1 MDLTRF
7 KGMKALVVDD
17 HEPMRRLIK
26 SILRTVAV
34 AEIREVGDG
43 REALAEL
50 KQFRPDFALV
60 DINMKPMGGIEFIQT
75 LRISEDNDGI
85 AHDMPIIMVTG
96 VEDQA
101 AILEAIRSG
110 ADSVVPKPIMPKTLL
125 ERIIM
130 GLDNAAL
137 RRHNDDGL
145 VG

>member
-34 AEIREVGDG
+34 AEIRDVSDG
-43 REALAEL
+43 REALAQL
-50 KQFRPDFALV
+50 RQFRPDFALV
-60 DINMKPMGGIEFIQT
+60 DINMKPMGGIEFVQT
-75 LRISEDNDGI
+75 LRMSDDSD
-85 AHDMPIIMVTG
+85 AVPKDLPIVMVTG
-96 VEDQA
+96 VEDQS

-137 RRHNDDGL
+137 RHQNKDGL